1 MKYNITFKLGDPSF
15 DGHGRTEEYH
25 ITANHSVKDITE
37 AYNKTTKILGFDFIE
52 EIGKDYDSNFWI
64 PEEYTKKLLEFGII
78 TDEYVTKEDETKHYG
93 PPKGCYEFDNAL
105 LEFIDI
111 FFFIVKYSLPD
122 FDWKPIKLK
131 EDRLYILEGKAYGF
145 V

>member
-25 ITANHSVKDITE
+25 VTANHSVKDITE
-37 AYNKTTKILGFDFIE
+37 AYNKTIEVLGFDFIE
-52 EIGKDYDSNFWI
+52 EIGKDYDSNFWS

-78 TDEYVTKEDETKHYG
+78 TDEYVTKEDETERYG
-93 PPKGCYEFDNAL
+93 PPEGCYEFDNAT

-111 FFFIVKYSLPD
+111 FFSIVKSSLPD
-122 FDWKPIKLK
+122 FDWKPIELK

>member
-1 MKYNITFKLGDPSF
+1 MKYNITFRLGDPGN
-15 DGHGRTEEYH
+15 DGHCITEEYH
-25 ITANHSVKDITE
+25 ITANHSVEDITE
-37 AYNKTTKILGFDFIE
+37 AYNKTTEVLGFDFIE
-52 EIGKDYDSNFWI
+52 KIGKNYDSNFWI

-93 PPKGCYEFDNAL
+93 PPKGCYEFDDAT

-111 FFFIVKYSLPD
+111 FFSIVKYSLPD
-122 FDWKPIKLK
+122 FSWESRELN

>member
-1 MKYNITFKLGDPSF
+1 MKYNITFELGDPSF

-25 ITANHSVKDITE
+25 ITANHSVEDITE
-37 AYNKTTKILGFDFIE
+37 AYNKTTEVLGFDFIE
-52 EIGKDYDSNFWI
+52 KIGKDYDSNFWI

-78 TDEYVTKEDETKHYG
+78 TDEYVTKKDETEHYG

-105 LEFIDI
+105 LEFVDI

-122 FDWKPIKLK
+122 FSWKSRELN